1 MKQRSKSFRT
11 LDLTMI
17 SWIHAKGTDK
27 EEKIKKKTPTT
38 YFITIK
44 NFCVSKDT
52 INRVKMQS
60 TEWENILNFQII
72 YPNPNMSKIYTELL
86 KLNNKKS
93 QTQFKNG
100 QRT

>member
-1 MKQRSKSFRT
+1 MKTKGKSFRT

-17 SWIHAKGTDK
+17 SWICAKGT
-27 EEKIKKKTPTT
+27 KKKKLKKKNKTM

-44 NFCVSKDT
+44 NCALKDT

-72 YPNPNMSKIYTELL
+72 YLIIQIYP
-86 KLNNKKS
+86 KYIQNS
-93 QTQFKNG
+93 
-100 QRT
+100 

>member
-1 MKQRSKSFRT
+1 MKTKGKSFRT

-17 SWIHAKGTDK
+17 SWIRAKGT
-27 EEKIKKKTPTT
+27 KKKKLKKKNKTM

-44 NFCVSKDT
+44 NCALKDT

-72 YPNPNMSKIYTELL
+72 YLIIQIYP
-86 KLNNKKS
+86 KYIQNS
-93 QTQFKNG
+93 
-100 QRT
+100 